1 MMFGSRGFKF
11 ILKNISTIALHYNFK
26 IINANTGISDS
37 GSFSI
42 SPRSG
47 IIPAGT
53 DEILIVK
60 FSPEEI
66 DKDFSRLLT

>member
-1 MMFGSRGFKF
+1 MFGSRSYKF

-26 IINANTGISDS
+26 IINSNTGISDS

-42 SPRSG
+42 SPRNG
-47 IIPAGT
+47 IISAGT